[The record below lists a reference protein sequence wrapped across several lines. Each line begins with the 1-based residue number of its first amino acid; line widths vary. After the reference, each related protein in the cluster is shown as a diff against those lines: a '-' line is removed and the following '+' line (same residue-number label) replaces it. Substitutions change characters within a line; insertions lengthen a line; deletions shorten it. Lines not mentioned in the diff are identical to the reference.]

1 MIKPAVNMSILL
13 WCRNRK
19 RVDVLKGVALVHHVN
34 DPRSTNDVRELKHD
48 FYGKRQTVD
57 SCVLQ
62 RIYCWHIIYPL
73 MIFKVVVITVIM
85 IIWQEKN
92 SSAQFSWKYVEL
104 GCGCGLDVSK
114 GASLMLRSNRNFNIP
129 PPGQTPAFLTVS
141 CTCTRVVGNGNDNAT
156 NQWFASLN
164 EEK

>member
-1 MIKPAVNMSILL
+1 MFTFIFRKAELPWFAIVSPYFKVNSRDYSNNKLSWLPYNSHTLNFI
-13 WCRNRK
+13 
-19 RVDVLKGVALVHHVN
+19 V
-34 DPRSTNDVRELKHD
+34 
-48 FYGKRQTVD
+48 
-57 SCVLQ
+57 
-62 RIYCWHIIYPL
+62 WHIIYPL

-114 GASLMLRSNRNFNIP
+114 DASLMLRSNRNFNIP
-129 PPGQTPAFLTVS
+129 PPRANLGHLTVS

-156 NQWFASLN
+156 NQWFDSLN